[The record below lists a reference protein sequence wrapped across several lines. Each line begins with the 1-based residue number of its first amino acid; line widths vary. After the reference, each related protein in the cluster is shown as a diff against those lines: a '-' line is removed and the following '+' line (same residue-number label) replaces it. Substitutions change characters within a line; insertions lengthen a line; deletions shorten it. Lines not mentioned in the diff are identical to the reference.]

1 MDPDQLVFSC
11 GSGFHDFDPYNQRP
25 YELRQRSVIASEYT
39 PHTKLEEF
47 RIRKEAEKNDPA

>member
-39 PHTKLEEF
+39 PHTKLEE
-47 RIRKEAEKNDPA
+47 ISNQEGSRKK